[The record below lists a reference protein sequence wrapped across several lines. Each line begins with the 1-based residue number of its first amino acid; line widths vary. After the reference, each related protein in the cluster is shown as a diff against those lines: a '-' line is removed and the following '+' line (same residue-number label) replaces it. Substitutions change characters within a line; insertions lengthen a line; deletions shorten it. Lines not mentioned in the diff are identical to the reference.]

1 MAPCPWP
8 PDRIMDRRE
17 AGDGEGGDSFAG
29 TTGTFVVHHF
39 DHNGGE
45 RGNTTRTHKNIAFLY
60 LSCSVVFLSWASLIN
75 TAKEVDIKEGEDEKE
90 EKRTLRYSSIC
101 KHSSMC
107 NCLVLLLLWFC
118 RYLHLLPLVA
128 CRLVLFASPSVAAG
142 RQRNPRTAGPVA
154 AVPLHRS

>member
-1 MAPCPWP
+1 MICLPRRPDSSCCP
-8 PDRIMDRRE
+8 
-17 AGDGEGGDSFAG
+17 AAL
-29 TTGTFVVHHF
+29 FVLL
-39 DHNGGE
+39 GCLLYASS
-45 RGNTTRTHKNIAFLY
+45 IA
-60 LSCSVVFLSWASLIN
+60 VVE
-75 TAKEVDIKEGEDEKE
+75 EVDIEEREED
-90 EKRTLRYSSIC
+90 TIHYSSIC